1 MGSLF
6 DKGGRVRIKENLKNK
21 YTAKWVCPKYIYD
34 GNLYPNML
42 SGSAYVMTRSVAKCL
57 FKATLMLPFVHLE
70 DVMVT
75 GTNLLYAKGQKDFFF
90 HNLSKIEIL
99 VGLFCIIFDITTNMT
114 IKRKQIGIVLFL
126 LTE

>member
-75 GTNLLYAKGQKDFFF
+75 GTNLLYAKGQKNFFF
-90 HNLSKIEIL
+90 
-99 VGLFCIIFDITTNMT
+99 IIYQKLKFWW
-114 IKRKQIGIVLFL
+114 GFL
-126 LTE
+126 YHF

>member
-75 GTNLLYAKGQKDFFF
+75 GTNLLYAKGQKKNFF
-90 HNLSKIEIL
+90 S
-99 VGLFCIIFDITTNMT
+99 
-114 IKRKQIGIVLFL
+114 
-126 LTE
+126 